1 MGDNEY
7 YPRDHYAERQPTR
20 TTSDSASYSTT
31 SVHVTALDGLV
42 NVNSLFTI
50 AVFVGLS
57 LTTPGQHSLE
67 NKDICDAGIDVAKR
81 LLVYE
86 VVSFSFFLFSSLIA
100 QGLKLAI
107 NLLNSKDVDEGLR
120 AHINIKVLRFGMLG
134 SAIGSVM
141 GCIFLMLSM
150 VNVIEIRLGLL
161 SCGSK
166 AAVRAV
172 ATLTTLVSSALVVYI
187 TTAFYAFTH

>member
-1 MGDNEY
+1 CRISCNY
-7 YPRDHYAERQPTR
+7 
-20 TTSDSASYSTT
+20 
-31 SVHVTALDGLV
+31 
-42 NVNSLFTI
+42 
-50 AVFVGLS
+50 
-57 LTTPGQHSLE
+57 
-67 NKDICDAGIDVAKR
+67 
-81 LLVYE
+81 
-86 VVSFSFFLFSSLIA
+86 
-100 QGLKLAI
+100 
-107 NLLNSKDVDEGLR
+107 NSKDVDEALR

-134 SAIGSVM
+134 SAIGSVILM

-172 ATLTTLVSSALVVYI
+172 ATLTTLVSSALVYI